1 MSYVDQNLMSGE
13 SIVYRTRLHWIIF
26 LAPLVVLGFYIM
38 IGVDRAVR
46 EPGVESRTL
55 DALGLV
61 GLLSLLAS
69 IAMFFSSEFAVTNKR
84 VILKE
89 GFLRRRSLEILLTK
103 VEAIGVEQ
111 SLLGRY
117 LDYGSLIVGGSGG
130 TKEVFHPIWSP
141 LAFRRKVQEQASAA
155 TDTSA

>member
-111 SLLGRY
+111 SLLG
-117 LDYGSLIVGGSGG
+117 LSLI
-130 TKEVFHPIWSP
+130 HI
-141 LAFRRKVQEQASAA
+141 
-155 TDTSA
+155 